1 VGINSS
7 DKNQFARTGA
17 GPVVSRNADYAGPST
32 SYRDQMTSDT
42 GAIRP
47 MRRPTGEPNVR
58 LPDSGNP
65 KSHELMANINAAR
78 TTILKTYDH
87 SP

>member
-1 VGINSS
+1 
-7 DKNQFARTGA
+7 
-17 GPVVSRNADYAGPST
+17 
-32 SYRDQMTSDT
+32 MTSDT

-78 TTILKTYDH
+78 TTILKAYDH